1 MGYKNG
7 TGRLRE
13 WIDTAMAVGDKI
25 KDFHHYVVE
34 MSCSS
39 FENIDPSKQIKDT
52 LVVYA
57 TPCKEGRMSPIG
69 ESVKGVFNN
78 DEVSEFFEEM
88 TSVLKSPRC
97 RIHIEV
103 LPTFIFCIEPTEE
116 FPYRVEISGSD
127 LNLKSFTNL
136 MDGTESL
143 SGWLGRNTTNAV
155 GGRYTLY
162 ICSGHL
168 PQVNNLSFEDK
179 GTSTS
184 SDKITTSENELKP
197 TVPTTKEPEGL
208 GDDVLSFMDE
218 ATKSVTNMKENEERC
233 IQLGEE
239 SKNEIDKLIK
249 SYTDAVEQERST
261 QMKKSVEENLNKL
274 KGDVVIEDDLDMFD
288 ETEDVNSSSISIGD
302 GDESEEISSSLP
314 ESKVVE
320 TTMENPMEALMDS
333 INRLSLNDQKVLAE
347 SVTLGKIPDGPL
359 GEIAN
364 NILALPLN
372 MRTNISKMLNKALSL

>member
-1 MGYKNG
+1 MGYKNNS
-7 TGRLRE
+7 GRLRE

-25 KDFHHYVVE
+25 KGFHHYVVE

-39 FENIDPSKQIKDT
+39 FENIDSSKQIEDT

-78 DEVSEFFEEM
+78 DEVSEFYEEM
-88 TSVLKSPRC
+88 TSVIRSPRC

-103 LPTFIFCIEPTEE
+103 LPTFIFCLEPTEE
-116 FPYRVEISGSD
+116 FPYKVEISGSE
-127 LNLKSFTNL
+127 LNLKSFTSL

-143 SGWLGRNTTNAV
+143 GHWIARTTTNAA
-155 GGRYTLY
+155 GSRFTLY

-179 GTSTS
+179 DASTP
-184 SDKITTSENELKP
+184 SDKFVEPEDELKP

-208 GDDVLSFMDE
+208 GADVLSFINE

-233 IQLGEE
+233 VQLGEA
-239 SKNEIDKLIK
+239 SKKEIDNLIK
-249 SYTDAVEQERST
+249 SYTDIVDQERSS
-261 QMKKSVEENLNKL
+261 QMKKNVEENLNKL
-274 KGDVVIEDDLDMFD
+274 KGDVMIDDDDMFD
-288 ETEDVNSSSISIGD
+288 ETEDVNSSSIAIGD
-302 GDESEEISSSLP
+302 DEESEEITSPLP

-320 TTMENPMEALMDS
+320 TTMKNPMEALVES
-333 INRLSLNDQKVLAE
+333 INNLPLADQKVLAE
-347 SVTLGKIPDGPL
+347 SVTLGKVPDGPL

-364 NILALPLN
+364 RILALPLN
-372 MRTNISKMLNKALSL
+372 MRSNVSMLLNKALSL

>member
-39 FENIDPSKQIKDT
+39 FKNIDPSEQIKDT

-69 ESVKGVFNN
+69 ESVKAVFNN

-97 RIHIEV
+97 RVHVEV
-103 LPTFIFCIEPTEE
+103 LPTFIFCLEPTEE
-116 FPYRVEISGSD
+116 FPYKVEISGSE
-127 LNLKSFTNL
+127 LNLKSFTSL

-143 SGWLGRNTTNAV
+143 GHWIARTTTNAA
-155 GGRYTLY
+155 GSRFTLY

-168 PQVNNLSFEDK
+168 PQVNNLSSEDK
-179 GTSTS
+179 DASTP
-184 SDKITTSENELKP
+184 SDKFIEPEDELKP

-233 IQLGEE
+233 VQLGEA
-239 SKNEIDKLIK
+239 SKKEIDKLIK
-249 SYTDAVEQERST
+249 SYTDIVDQERSS
-261 QMKKSVEENLNKL
+261 QMKKNVEENLNKL
-274 KGDVVIEDDLDMFD
+274 KGDVMIDDDDMFD
-288 ETEDVNSSSISIGD
+288 ETEDVNSSSIAVGD
-302 GDESEEISSSLP
+302 DEESEEITNPLP

-320 TTMENPMEALMDS
+320 TTMKNPMEALIES
-333 INRLSLNDQKVLAE
+333 INNLPLADQKVLAE
-347 SVTLGKIPDGPL
+347 SVTLGNTPDGPL

-364 NILALPLN
+364 RILALPLN
-372 MRTNISKMLNKALSL
+372 MRSNISKLLNKALTL

>member
-39 FENIDPSKQIKDT
+39 FKNIDPSEQIKDT

-69 ESVKGVFNN
+69 ESVKAIFNN

-97 RIHIEV
+97 RVHVEV
-103 LPTFIFCIEPTEE
+103 LPTFIFCLEPTEE
-116 FPYRVEISGSD
+116 FPYKVEMSGSE
-127 LNLKSFTNL
+127 LNLKSFTSL

-143 SGWLGRNTTNAV
+143 GHWIARTTTNAA
-155 GGRYTLY
+155 GSRFTLY

-179 GTSTS
+179 DASTP
-184 SDKITTSENELKP
+184 SDKFIEPEDELKP

-208 GDDVLSFMDE
+208 GDDVLSFMNE

-233 IQLGEE
+233 VQLGEA
-239 SKNEIDKLIK
+239 SKKEIDKLIK
-249 SYTDAVEQERST
+249 SYTDIVDQERSS
-261 QMKKSVEENLNKL
+261 QMKKNVEENLNKL
-274 KGDVVIEDDLDMFD
+274 KGDVMIDDDDMFD
-288 ETEDVNSSSISIGD
+288 ETEDVNSSSIAVGD
-302 GDESEEISSSLP
+302 DEESEEITNPLP

-320 TTMENPMEALMDS
+320 TTMKNPMEALIES
-333 INRLSLNDQKVLAE
+333 INNLPLADQKVLAE
-347 SVTLGKIPDGPL
+347 SVTLGNTPDGPL

-364 NILALPLN
+364 RILALPLN
-372 MRTNISKMLNKALSL
+372 MRSNISKLLNKALTL

>member
-39 FENIDPSKQIKDT
+39 FENVEPSEQIKDA

-78 DEVSEFFEEM
+78 DEVNEFFEEM
-88 TSVLKSPRC
+88 VSVIRSPRC
-97 RIHIEV
+97 RIHVEV
-103 LPTFIFCIEPTEE
+103 LPTFIFCLEPTEE
-116 FPYRVEISGSD
+116 FPYKVEISGNE
-127 LNLKSFTNL
+127 LNLKSFTSL
-136 MDGTESL
+136 MDGSESL
-143 SGWLGRNTTNAV
+143 GQWISRTTTNAV
-155 GGRYTLY
+155 GSRYTLY

-179 GTSTS
+179 GASTP
-184 SDKITTSENELKP
+184 SDKFVEPENELKP

-218 ATKSVTNMKENEERC
+218 ATKSVTNMKENEEVC
-233 IQLGEE
+233 IKLGEE
-239 SKNEIDKLIK
+239 SKNEIDNLIK
-249 SYTDAVEQERST
+249 SYTDAVEQVKSS
-261 QMKKSVEENLNKL
+261 QMKKEVEENLNKL
-274 KGDVVIEDDLDMFD
+274 KGDVMIDDDDMFD
-288 ETEDVNSSSISIGD
+288 ETEDVNSSSIAVGD
-302 GDESEEISSSLP
+302 DEVFEEIIEPLP

-320 TTMENPMEALMDS
+320 TTMENPMEALISS

-372 MRTNISKMLNKALSL
+372 MRINISKLLNKALSL

>member
-39 FENIDPSKQIKDT
+39 FKNIDPSEQIKDT

-69 ESVKGVFNN
+69 ESVKAVFNN

-97 RIHIEV
+97 RVHVEV
-103 LPTFIFCIEPTEE
+103 LPTFIFCLEPTEE
-116 FPYRVEISGSD
+116 FPYKVEISGSE

-143 SGWLGRNTTNAV
+143 SGWLSRNTNAV

-168 PQVNNLSFEDK
+168 PRVNNLSFEDK
-179 GTSTS
+179 GTSTPS
-184 SDKITTSENELKP
+184 NEITTSENELKP

-274 KGDVVIEDDLDMFD
+274 KGDVMIDDDDMFD
-288 ETEDVNSSSISIGD
+288 ETEDVNSSSIAVGD
-302 GDESEEISSSLP
+302 DEESEEITNPLP

-320 TTMENPMEALMDS
+320 TTMKNPMEALVES
-333 INRLSLNDQKVLAE
+333 INNLPLADQKVLAE
-347 SVTLGKIPDGPL
+347 SVTLGNTPDGPL
-359 GEIAN
+359 GEIAS

-372 MRTNISKMLNKALSL
+372 MRTNISKLLNKALSL

>member
-1 MGYKNG
+1 MGYKNNS
-7 TGRLRE
+7 GRLRE

-25 KDFHHYVVE
+25 KGFHHYVVE

-39 FENIDPSKQIKDT
+39 FENIDPSKQIEDT

-78 DEVSEFFEEM
+78 DEVSEFYEEM
-88 TSVLKSPRC
+88 ISVIRSPRC

-103 LPTFIFCIEPTEE
+103 LPTFIFCLEPTEE
-116 FPYRVEISGSD
+116 FPYKVEISGSE
-127 LNLKSFTNL
+127 LNLKSFTSL

-143 SGWLGRNTTNAV
+143 GHWIARTTTNAA
-155 GGRYTLY
+155 GSRFTLY

-168 PQVNNLSFEDK
+168 PQVNNLSSEDK
-179 GTSTS
+179 DASTP
-184 SDKITTSENELKP
+184 SDKFIEPEDELKP

-208 GDDVLSFMDE
+208 GDDVLSFMNE

-249 SYTDAVEQERST
+249 SYTDAVDQERSS
-261 QMKKSVEENLNKL
+261 QMKKNVEENLNKL
-274 KGDVVIEDDLDMFD
+274 KGDVMIDDDDMFD
-288 ETEDVNSSSISIGD
+288 ETEDVNSSSIAVGD
-302 GDESEEISSSLP
+302 DEESEEITNPLP
-314 ESKVVE
+314 ESKVVK
-320 TTMENPMEALMDS
+320 TTMKNPMEALIES
-333 INRLSLNDQKVLAE
+333 INNLPLADQKVLAE
-347 SVTLGKIPDGPL
+347 SVTLGKTPDGPL

-364 NILALPLN
+364 RILALPLN
-372 MRTNISKMLNKALSL
+372 MRSNISKLLNKALTL

>member
-1 MGYKNG
+1 MGYKNNS
-7 TGRLRE
+7 GRLRE

-25 KDFHHYVVE
+25 KGFHHYVVE

-39 FENIDPSKQIKDT
+39 FENIDPSKQIEDT

-78 DEVSEFFEEM
+78 DEVSEFYEEM
-88 TSVLKSPRC
+88 TSVIRSPRC

-103 LPTFIFCIEPTEE
+103 LPTFIFCLEPTEE
-116 FPYRVEISGSD
+116 FPYKVEISGSE
-127 LNLKSFTNL
+127 LNLKSFTSL

-143 SGWLGRNTTNAV
+143 GHWIARTTTNAA
-155 GGRYTLY
+155 GSRFTLY

-179 GTSTS
+179 DESTP
-184 SDKITTSENELKP
+184 SDKFVEPEDELKP

-208 GDDVLSFMDE
+208 GDDVLSFIDE

-233 IQLGEE
+233 VQLGEA
-239 SKNEIDKLIK
+239 SKKEIDKLIK
-249 SYTDAVEQERST
+249 SYTDIVDQERSS
-261 QMKKSVEENLNKL
+261 QMKKNVEENLNKL
-274 KGDVVIEDDLDMFD
+274 KGDVMIDDDDMFD
-288 ETEDVNSSSISIGD
+288 ETEDVNSSSIAVGD
-302 GDESEEISSSLP
+302 DEESEEITNPLP
-314 ESKVVE
+314 ESKVVK
-320 TTMENPMEALMDS
+320 TTMENPMEALIES
-333 INRLSLNDQKVLAE
+333 INNLPLADQKVLAE
-347 SVTLGKIPDGPL
+347 SVTLGKTPDGPL

-364 NILALPLN
+364 RILALPLN
-372 MRTNISKMLNKALSL
+372 MRSNISKLLNKALSL